1 MLPLDIF
8 PSDQAI
14 VKPSPKKCGAI
25 DVNFFVQSRWPFIV
39 SGNIQETLT
48 FVRANPHTLVDAMGV
63 ERFIGANF
71 RVFLTD
77 DRILDGTLTV
87 IDPFGNLLLNDV
99 YETSRDRLNPS
110 SDHVRL
116 IGLVSVPRNTVSLV
130 KVTKLTYKEISR
142 GA

>member
-1 MLPLDIF
+1 
-8 PSDQAI
+8 
-14 VKPSPKKCGAI
+14 
-25 DVNFFVQSRWPFIV
+25 
-39 SGNIQETLT
+39 
-48 FVRANPHTLVDAMGV
+48 MGV

-110 SDHVRL
+110 SDHVRS
-116 IGLVSVPRNTVSLV
+116 IGLVSVPRNTVSSV
-130 KVTKLTYKEISR
+130 KVTKSTYKEISR